1 MKIPLMS
8 LVIAAS
14 HATNQRWFPVAAGG
28 NYVIAVDT
36 ARTPSPISGAISN
49 LQIKTTPALTTGSYT
64 VVLMVNGSASTL
76 TATVSAGGSTASD
89 TTHTVNVSAG
99 DLLEWRLTPSSTP
112 DLLTSLA
119 VSAVFESNVARSAPV
134 FCGHSAG
141 TGAQYIPPG
150 SSSQTAVSTEGFG
163 SATMGVDGDFS
174 YMTVKL
180 TTAPGAGVTRRYTLR
195 KNGVDDPSFFVDI
208 ADSATE
214 GSVASTVSFTATDVV
229 TIGLVNSG
237 GVPASS
243 HAGIGLTWNPTTNG
257 YFPLLAVASSVFAT
271 TGTRYIPPSGISLG
285 NVATESTVYQ
295 VTPYDMTVD
304 NLYAAIS
311 TAPTG
316 ATKSRTFTLRTGGT
330 TDTSLSTAIVDTAI
344 ANSDTNG
351 AHAQTITAG
360 TLISVS
366 QVPANTPAAITAY
379 NRVGMRGYITPTDVT
394 GRTGMLLLGAG

>member
-1 MKIPLMS
+1 
-8 LVIAAS
+8 
-14 HATNQRWFPVAAGG
+14 
-28 NYVIAVDT
+28 
-36 ARTPSPISGAISN
+36 
-49 LQIKTTPALTTGSYT
+49 
-64 VVLMVNGSASTL
+64 
-76 TATVSAGGSTASD
+76 
-89 TTHTVNVSAG
+89 
-99 DLLEWRLTPSSTP
+99 
-112 DLLTSLA
+112 
-119 VSAVFESNVARSAPV
+119 
-134 FCGHSAG
+134 
-141 TGAQYIPPG
+141 
-150 SSSQTAVSTEGFG
+150 
-163 SATMGVDGDFS
+163 MGVDGDFS

-180 TTAPGAGVTRRYTLR
+180 TTAPGAGVTRTYTLR
-195 KNGVDDPSFFVDI
+195 KNGDDTGLTVAI
-208 ADSATE
+208 ADSATT

-229 TIGLVNSG
+229 TVALVNSG
-237 GVPASS
+237 GTPASS

-316 ATKSRTFTLRTGGT
+316 ATKSRTFTLRTDGT

-366 QVPANTPAAITAY
+366 QVPANTPTAIATY
-379 NRVGMRGYITPTDVT
+379 NRAGMRGYITPTDSA
-394 GRTGMLLLGAG
+394 GRVGLLMMGVG